1 MIVLVNPSNK
11 TVTICDKTVKVYPWH
26 KIQELRDILSGQ
38 DVLYVTSAVETT
50 GEDVLDVISSSYS
63 DEDIG
68 DQTHPDTEFY
78 IYCTKGILI
87 TAYNGKEY
95 TFNSRDF
102 LPVWSLP
109 EGILDKCK
117 TVADAL
123 KSGLLVIVG
132 ESERD
137 YLIQEKQE
145 KTAAAKNRGRREEE
159 LGSVDNPIPI
169 EISSTGNFRKGD

>member
-26 KIQELRDILSGQ
+26 KIQELTDVLSGQ
-38 DVLYVTSAVETT
+38 EVLYVTSAVETN
-50 GEDVLDVISSSYS
+50 GEDVLDVIKSSYG
-63 DEDIG
+63 EDDMG

-78 IYCTKGILI
+78 VYCTKGILI
-87 TAYNGKEY
+87 TSYNGKEY

-102 LPVWSLP
+102 LPIWSLP

-117 TVADAL
+117 TVVDAL
-123 KSGLLVIVG
+123 KSGMLAIVG
-132 ESERD
+132 ESEKD
-137 YLIQEKQE
+137 YLIQKREERIAVKV
-145 KTAAAKNRGRREEE
+145 KKNEE

-169 EISSTGNFRKGD
+169 EISSSGNFRKGD